1 MASRWRQDDV
11 KMASKWRQNGISYLA
26 CTKKMRVQSDPLKRP
41 RFATRTQA
49 NDSERYL
56 TIERPPDVD
65 LERTGSEGSAQNV
78 KPPTPSQRG
87 SKGPEYFANASRK
100 YRGRKKAEID
110 QLKTDNARLKME
122 NERLRLELA
131 NCGKS
136 PPGSNDAML
145 KEIHSLLKKQSY
157 WIEGMMDSELWM
169 HHSKNEQEPLT
180 AAVCNCEEPVYRVP
194 LSRSPNSLFATVDM
208 DANISPECLELLGG
222 DMGF

>member
-1 MASRWRQDDV
+1 
-11 KMASKWRQNGISYLA
+11 
-26 CTKKMRVQSDPLKRP
+26 
-41 RFATRTQA
+41 
-49 NDSERYL
+49 
-56 TIERPPDVD
+56 VD

-110 QLKTDNARLKME
+110 QLKTDNARLKMQ

-208 DANISPECLELLGG
+208 DANISPEFLELLG
-222 DMGF
+222 MGF